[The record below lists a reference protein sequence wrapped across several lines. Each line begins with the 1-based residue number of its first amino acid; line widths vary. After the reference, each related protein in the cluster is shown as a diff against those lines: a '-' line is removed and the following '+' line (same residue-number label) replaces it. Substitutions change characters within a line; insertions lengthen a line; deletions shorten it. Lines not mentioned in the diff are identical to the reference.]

1 MSISEQKKLY
11 SSFEKE
17 FAIMCTARSRR
28 VVEVYGVITRMESML
43 ILVMEYAS
51 NGSLRK
57 MLSIDPN
64 KPLEKEMA
72 LGLIGDISFGMKY
85 LYSKGIHHRDLKAAN
100 VLLDER
106 YRAKVCDFGL
116 SSRNI
121 NDTYFK

>member
-1 MSISEQKKLY
+1 
-11 SSFEKE
+11 
-17 FAIMCTARSRR
+17 
-28 VVEVYGVITRMESML
+28 MESML

-57 MLSIDPN
+57 MLSKIR

-100 VLLDER
+100 VLLDEH
-106 YRAKVCDFGL
+106 YRAK
-116 SSRNI
+116 SM
-121 NDTYFK
+121 